1 MYREKTEESFLP
13 EKEAKLVLYLKDSP
27 SFSSQE
33 SAVILRSSQGSVS
46 PQGVAVDKYTQCSE
60 GRGPGCLL
68 YDVSCHG
75 QHHPRR
81 QRYHPTLQKRKQR
94 LSKLQRRSDTRR

>member
-1 MYREKTEESFLP
+1 MYREKTKESFLP

-60 GRGPGCLL
+60 G
-68 YDVSCHG
+68 
-75 QHHPRR
+75 
-81 QRYHPTLQKRKQR
+81 
-94 LSKLQRRSDTRR
+94 